1 MVQIQRNNPI
11 HAYLVIKSAKRML
24 ILISINLIKVSVP
37 DQENDSSFICVL
49 IVDFDFTSFS
59 TIFRFDF

>member
-37 DQENDSSFICVL
+37 DQENDPSFICVL